1 MYTLSSLSP
10 RKKAFLFSTLLLT
23 ASGFICR
30 VLGFLP
36 DFPVPHHRSR
46 RTWYLSYGS
55 PCFRHLFFSLR
66 RFHPDCPLPAHCLA
80 HSRWQTHL
88 SSWYRSVYGD
98 VPDSVCSD
106 LQILRFSRPLCPD
119 GTGMRPISSCHGD
132 FCSFCRLPRL
142 HQRLLLRRPEI
153 QGSCLFSNCRTS
165 DPHDPCFFPGQLYD
179 CCRKRNHR

>member
-30 VLGFLP
+30 VLGFFYRIFLSRTIGAEGLGIYHMVH
-36 DFPVPHHRSR
+36 PVF
-46 RTWYLSYGS
+46 GI
-55 PCFRHLFFSLR
+55 CFSLR